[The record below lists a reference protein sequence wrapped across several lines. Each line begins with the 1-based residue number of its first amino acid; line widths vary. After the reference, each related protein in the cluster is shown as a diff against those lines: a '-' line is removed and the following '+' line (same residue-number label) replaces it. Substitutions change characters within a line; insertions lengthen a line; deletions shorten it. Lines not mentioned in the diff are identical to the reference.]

1 MKIVVLLLICLFL
14 ELNDGFVASVF
25 NRKMNE
31 PYHPKQIRE
40 MNRKSRLK
48 PVKRRMPIIKKPE
61 DISQSVSKENEVS
74 WKLDST
80 ERIQKVIAHAG
91 IASRREAEKM
101 VRNSFSTTSFIQT
114 VLSRRL
120 WTEESH

>member
-1 MKIVVLLLICLFL
+1 MKIVLLLLMCLFL
-14 ELNDGFVASVF
+14 ELNDGFVASIL
-25 NRKMNE
+25 NRKMKE

-40 MNRKSRLK
+40 MNRKSLLK

-61 DISQSVSKENEVS
+61 DIAQSISKENGVS

-101 VRNSFSTTSFIQT
+101 VRNSF
-114 VLSRRL
+114 L
-120 WTEESH
+120 